1 MRLSCTVLSL
11 TVLTTAAMT
20 GCASR
25 PVDPAAY
32 QSASC
37 IDLDTSI
44 GTNAREISAT
54 AVRRGKVDS
63 WEPPFWLVGAR
74 RGADAVK
81 NRQAAKID
89 RLQQQGTAMTAER
102 ARRC

>member
-1 MRLSCTVLSL
+1 MRRSCAVLIITAL
-11 TVLTTAAMT
+11 ATTAMA
-20 GCASR
+20 GCSSHR
-25 PVDPAAY
+25 VDPAAY

-37 IDLDTSI
+37 VDLDTSI
-44 GTNAREISAT
+44 GMNSREISAT

-63 WEPPFWLVGAR
+63 WEPPFWLAGAR
-74 RGADAVK
+74 RGAEAVK
-81 NRQAAKID
+81 NRQTAKID